1 MLVTG
6 WDGPGK
12 RTEDPR
18 ERADRKKPPLSRRT
32 PVHSAD
38 RGSSIDHHC
47 SFGRHLGAGGKAVV
61 VDFFFS

>member
-18 ERADRKKPPLSRRT
+18 ESRQKETTAFEAHACPFCR
-32 PVHSAD
+32 S
-38 RGSSIDHHC
+38 RI
-47 SFGRHLGAGGKAVV
+47 
-61 VDFFFS
+61 